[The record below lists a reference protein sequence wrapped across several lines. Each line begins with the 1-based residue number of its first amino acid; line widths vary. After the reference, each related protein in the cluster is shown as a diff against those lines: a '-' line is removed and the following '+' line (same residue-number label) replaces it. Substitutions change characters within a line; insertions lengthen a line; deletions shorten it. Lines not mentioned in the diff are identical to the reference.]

1 MSRLDI
7 TWAMIQLNLNY
18 LLVFFSTI
26 VAILLLIYRKY
37 FKKKMPNWLFTV
49 ILIFLIG
56 SLGTN
61 VYIIWQE
68 EEMKKYSRYS
78 GEISGTEDIVYPSI
92 KLGTAEFV
100 WTGPEGE
107 PMIVIGNDSIKVWI
121 EDEELKIST
130 VIRDEDG
137 KIIAKL
143 EANEWQVNPNLIFD
157 RNFDTKAV
165 EVINQKGEIVL
176 QAEFDGESVLFAG
189 VFYREDGWRVALG
202 YNVIEI
208 RPPGE
213 PIQTTFPPMF
223 KYPSE
228 LHPGER
234 I

>member
-1 MSRLDI
+1 
-7 TWAMIQLNLNY
+7 
-18 LLVFFSTI
+18 
-26 VAILLLIYRKY
+26 
-37 FKKKMPNWLFTV
+37 MPNWLFVGTFMFIV
-49 ILIFLIG
+49 AI
-56 SLGTN
+56 LGTN
-61 VYIIWQE
+61 LLIIWQE
-68 EEMKKYSRYS
+68 GEMEKYSRHS
-78 GEISGTEDIVYPSI
+78 GEISGTKDIVYPSI
-92 KLGTAEFV
+92 KLGTAELV
-100 WTGPEGE
+100 WKGPAGE

-121 EDEELKIST
+121 EDGELKIST

-165 EVINQKGEIVL
+165 EVINQKGEVVL

-202 YNVIEI
+202 YNIIEM

-213 PIQTTFPPMF
+213 PLQMSFPPMF

-228 LHPGER
+228 NHPGER
-234 I
+234 R